1 MGPEGSTRPARGAM
15 FGSLRVKLALA
26 TLALL
31 TLGAFGAAWYM
42 RGLLTDPYERSVQ
55 AELQGVARTL
65 ALDLDRFDLDQPREL
80 EDRLERLRR
89 STPGLLSVSVYR
101 RDGRES
107 MLVAAA
113 SAPGV
118 GAKPPNREARRL
130 ALSGYGR
137 PPLERRRRGA
147 PLLNQAPSTEAL
159 TVPVRGALGAPIGEV
174 RLRIDRTAVDAAL
187 VGDVRRMVVFA
198 ALVALVIGLSF
209 AALLNRAVLSPLQQ
223 LREAIHA
230 LRAGAGGTRLGWG
243 PPDELGE
250 LSSDF
255 DAMAAQRQE
264 SHSRLQSLA
273 LKDPLTGLLNHRS
286 FHEAL
291 QRELADAQEGDT
303 PVALVVLDLDHFK
316 EINDTH
322 GHPYGDEVLRTASRH
337 LRDAVRQG
345 DLVARVGGEE
355 FGLIL
360 PGADAELGRTVAER
374 ARAGLAELAV
384 LGGRLTCS
392 AGGGPL

>member
-1 MGPEGSTRPARGAM
+1 MGPEGSTRPSRGAT

-26 TLALL
+26 TLVLL
-31 TLGAFGAAWYM
+31 TLGAFCAAWYM

-55 AELQGVARTL
+55 AELQGLARSL
-65 ALDLDRFDLDQPREL
+65 AVDLNSADLHRPREL
-80 EDRLERLRR
+80 EERPERLRR
-89 STPGLLSVSVYR
+89 APPGLLSVSVFR
-101 RDGRES
+101 RDGEGR

-187 VGDVRRMVVFA
+187 VGDVRRMIVFA

-230 LRAGAGGTRLGWG
+230 LRAGSGETRLAWQRS
-243 PPDELGE
+243 DELGE
-250 LSSDF
+250 LSGDF
-255 DAMAAQRQE
+255 DAMAAQLQE

-273 LKDPLTGLLNHRS
+273 VKDPLTGLLNHRS

-291 QRELADAQEGDT
+291 QRELAEAEQSAT
-303 PVALVVLDLDHFK
+303 PVAL
-316 EINDTH
+316 
-322 GHPYGDEVLRTASRH
+322 
-337 LRDAVRQG
+337 
-345 DLVARVGGEE
+345 
-355 FGLIL
+355 
-360 PGADAELGRTVAER
+360 
-374 ARAGLAELAV
+374 
-384 LGGRLTCS
+384 
-392 AGGGPL
+392 